1 VKPLILSSTEISE
14 TSLPYVIAEI
24 GVNHEN
30 SIETAIKLI
39 DEAKQGGASA
49 AKFQTY
55 KADLISMTESPA
67 YWDQSEETA
76 KTQHELFQR
85 YDSFG
90 LDQYTILSHHCREV
104 GIDFMSTPF
113 DLQAV
118 ESLDQLVDVF
128 KIASADI
135 TNIPLL
141 RKVGSTRKPVILST
155 GASNIDEIDR
165 GLKELVQAGSSE
177 VALLHC
183 ILNYPTDDENSNLLM
198 ISHLRDRYPDHW
210 VGLSDHTR
218 PSASHLNIA
227 IAYSLGARII
237 EKHFTHDK
245 SLPGNDHY
253 HSMDVVDLK
262 RMVEVLEHSR
272 ALLGSS
278 TSKRALDSEEP
289 ARKFARRGICAAKDL
304 PANHVLTES
313 DLICLRP
320 VSGIPAE
327 FWDRVVGRTLVTPVT
342 GSEGIQWNSLEGLR
356 QNGQI
361 I

>member
-1 VKPLILSSTEISE
+1 MKPLILSSTKISE

-30 SIETAIKLI
+30 SLETAIKLI

-90 LDQYTILSHHCREV
+90 LEQYTILSHHCRKV

-118 ESLDQLVDVF
+118 EGLDQLVDVF

-165 GLKELVQAGSSE
+165 GLKELEQAGSSE

-183 ILNYPTDDENSNLLM
+183 ILNYPTEDYNSNLRM

-218 PSASHLNIA
+218 PSAAHLNIA

-262 RMVEVLEHSR
+262 RMVEVLEQSR

-289 ARKFARRGICAAKDL
+289 ARRFARRGICAAHDL
-304 PANHVLTES
+304 FPGQTLKES

-320 VSGIPAE
+320 VSGVPAE
-327 FWDRVVGRTLVTPVT
+327 FWDQVVGGVLSGRVYK
-342 GSEGIQWNSLEGLR
+342 GEEIQWHDLEATEKDR
-356 QNGQI
+356 KQR
-361 I
+361 